1 MSLLKW
7 KELAKSKSELGNKIN
22 YVHDTIT
29 KRRISQKTNQE
40 SLVKAFQPVTSRLD
54 DIVVS
59 NLRIPKRKQRVK
71 KGEVPDYGIDIDD
84 EVEDMGLDNLF
95 SQAISPQ
102 QEKQLVPKPPTYEE
116 SLKDLMEG
124 KKNIY
129 VGPQYLPEEPMD
141 LPPEYDN
148 EDEVDYRIDDED
160 LTKEILEELEL
171 TNYESIDKIINQ
183 PEMTPKKTTAYLN
196 KILNE
201 AKHVENQMRGYR
213 TDITK
218 KYNKGLISEA
228 EKQIRNK
235 RIDNTKGVFVGR
247 PAVIGQQC
255 CACECVCVMCVENM
269 ADSLNKVCSLC

>member
-54 DIVVS
+54 DIVES
-59 NLRIPKRKQRVK
+59 NLKVKPRVNKAMK
-71 KGEVPDYGIDIDD
+71 KGKVPDYGIDIDD

-95 SQAISPQ
+95 GQAISPQ

-129 VGPQYLPEEPMD
+129 VDPQYLPEEPMD
-141 LPPEYDN
+141 QPPDY
-148 EDEVDYRIDDED
+148 EDENEIDYGMAADDFE
-160 LTKEILEELEL
+160 KYILDDIGLQ
-171 TNYESIDKIINQ
+171 NYETVDKTINQ
-183 PEMTPKKTTAYLN
+183 PEITPKK
-196 KILNE
+196 
-201 AKHVENQMRGYR
+201 KHY
-213 TDITK
+213 I
-218 KYNKGLISEA
+218 
-228 EKQIRNK
+228 
-235 RIDNTKGVFVGR
+235 
-247 PAVIGQQC
+247 
-255 CACECVCVMCVENM
+255 
-269 ADSLNKVCSLC
+269 